1 MKRALTEHAF
11 LVGTFQKIE
20 LKALELLQQS
30 TERRRVLADFRSEA
44 VSIYERQRSPYLRR
58 RLQRFLSVL
67 DSLEALSN
75 DEERQWNLLQRIST
89 RLQNTDLL
97 DHFAAGLHRRMN
109 RILKTT
115 AQNFNEDTL
124 PSPPGKGHH
133 WFLFT
138 IGRLHVAAS
147 GRLVHYCRVNGRK
160 KIRAP
165 FPIRVFPG
173 TDLWTNGPLY
183 LIVLE
188 TKNKDHVAIYAN
200 AMNVLPPFFEPSPLL
215 PVDHRDL
222 LGKIRY
228 GAHNVYVLK
237 P

>member
-1 MKRALTEHAF
+1 VKRALTEHAF

-44 VSIYERQRSPYLRR
+44 VSIY
-58 RLQRFLSVL
+58 
-67 DSLEALSN
+67 EALSN

-138 IGRLHVAAS
+138 IGRLHVAAL